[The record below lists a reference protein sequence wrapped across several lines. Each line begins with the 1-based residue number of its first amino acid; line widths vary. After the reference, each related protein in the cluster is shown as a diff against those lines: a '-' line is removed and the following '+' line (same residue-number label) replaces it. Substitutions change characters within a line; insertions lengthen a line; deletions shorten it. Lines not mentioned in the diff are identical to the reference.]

1 MRPRSTTIRGLAFI
15 CSLIYDAAMRYDRD
29 IIERVRQALR
39 DAPAREPKPTELT
52 GRMRLAPDLLKARS
66 EKNLSWDEVLALV
79 ENAGVKIS
87 DRNSEKIFAR
97 REARWAPST
106 ARAAKSKAPPN
117 PKAKASSSSKPPS
130 PGGPA
135 EMRQGQAK
143 PTPRCQSLHRPR
155 AAEGSQGQARP
166 IPPMPKPPPPGR
178 SPDAAQG
185 DRKPI
190 PPMPKPPPP
199 GTASVEKSET
209 EDEEVVPAWSFP
221 LRRDRDRI

>member
-1 MRPRSTTIRGLAFI
+1 
-15 CSLIYDAAMRYDRD
+15 MRYDRD

-39 DAPAREPKPTELT
+39 DAPAREPKPSLA
-52 GRMRLAPDLLKARS
+52 GAIRGLAPDLLKARS

-87 DRNSEKIFAR
+87 TETLKRYLRDAR
-97 REARWAPST
+97 RAGAPST

-117 PKAKASSSSKPPS
+117 PKAKPSSSSKPPS

-135 EMRQGQAK
+135 EIGQGQAK
-143 PTPRCQSLHRPR
+143 PTPPMPKPPPPAR

-185 DRKPI
+185 GRKPI